1 MISVLLI
8 DTAPDHLAMAKTHL
22 EKTGSFSVDV
32 STSAHDALRLLSGK
46 RYDAVVSDYDLPVM
60 TGLDLLKKLKAEGDP
75 TPFIMLT
82 GGGPEHVIIEAF
94 HAGAS
99 FYLKKH
105 DDKTKQFSELSH
117 KIQAAVRK
125 HQESRKLDLFV
136 EVLRHDL
143 LNKVAAVS
151 GYTELIRANSTDA
164 KNLEYLAKQQLL
176 LVSIREQIN
185 FTKEYQN
192 LGTEKPRW
200 QPLDMTIR
208 NAVSLLPPDTIRPE
222 TTGLDGIEV
231 FADPLLVKVF
241 YNLMDNSLR
250 HGRDVT
256 SFRYFCH
263 ERPNGLL
270 ISYED
275 DGVGIMQREKETI
288 FIRGKGKNTGL
299 GLFLIREILALTGIT
314 IRETGIPGKGVRFE
328 MLVPAGKYRASGC
341 RKPE

>member
-8 DTAPDHLAMAKTHL
+8 DTEPDHLAMAKEHL
-22 EKTGSFSVDV
+22 EKNGSFSVDICP
-32 STSAHDALRLLSGK
+32 SAQDALRILSNT

-60 TGLDLLKKLKAEGDP
+60 TGLDLLKKLKNDGDT

-82 GGGPEHVIIEAF
+82 GKGPENVIIEAF

-99 FYLKKH
+99 FYLRKH
-105 DDKTKQFSELSH
+105 DDHEKQFADLSH
-117 KIQAAVRK
+117 KIQLAVRK
-125 HQESRKLDLFV
+125 HQEKRKLDLFV

-143 LNKVAAVS
+143 LNKVAAVA
-151 GYTELIRANSTDA
+151 GYVELVKANSTDA

-185 FTKEYQN
+185 FTKDYQN

-200 QPLDMTIR
+200 QVLNATIR

-222 TTGLDGIEV
+222 LDHTDDVEI

-241 YNLMDNSLR
+241 YNLMDNTLR
-250 HGRDVT
+250 HGRDV
-256 SFRYFCH
+256 SLIRFSCR
-263 ERPNGLL
+263 EQQGGLL
-270 ISYED
+270 VRYED
-275 DGVGIMQREKETI
+275 DGVGIAPKDKETI
-288 FIRGKGKNTGL
+288 FLKGKGRNTGL
-299 GLFLIREILALTGIT
+299 GLFLIREILQMTGIS
-314 IRETGIPGKGVRFE
+314 IRETGTPGKGARFE
-328 MLVPAGKYRASGC
+328 MLVPSDRFRISGS